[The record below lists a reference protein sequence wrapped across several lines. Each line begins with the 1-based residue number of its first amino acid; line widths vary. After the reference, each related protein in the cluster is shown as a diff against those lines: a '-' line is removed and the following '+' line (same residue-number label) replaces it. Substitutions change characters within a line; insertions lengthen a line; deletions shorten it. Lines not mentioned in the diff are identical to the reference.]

1 MSLQSKISIL
11 YEGKVV
17 KKSLAKSIKTNAI
30 VPTYV
35 LEYLLGQHCASF
47 DDDIVRE
54 GLEKVKTII
63 ANNYV
68 NRDEAELIKSKIREG
83 NVSRIIDKIE
93 GKLNDRRDRYEV
105 TFTNLGIKNIP
116 VNSEIISNHPKILT
130 GGVWAIISINYL
142 HQEGGDSP
150 WIIEQ
155 IKPIQIS
162 NVDISEFIT
171 LRKEFT
177 TEEWKQLLL
186 QTLGLNPE
194 QFSSQQALMQF
205 TRLIPFCER
214 NFNLI
219 ELGPKGTGKSH
230 VYSEFSP
237 HGILISGGEV
247 TSAKLFVNNASNTVG
262 LVGVWDTVAFDEFAG
277 KDKKVSKDLV
287 DIMKNYMANKS
298 FSRGK
303 DSIGAEGSMVFIGN
317 TKHSVPYM
325 MKHADLF
332 EPLPASY
339 YDSAFL
345 DRIHYYLP
353 GWRVDIIRS
362 DMFTDGYGFIV
373 DYYAEILHHLRTK
386 DYTGLLEKHFTLDNS
401 LTTRDKTAILKTFGG
416 LMKII
421 YPHQEYTEDEA
432 KEILDFAIEGRRR
445 VKMQLQKMDAT
456 FREVET
462 NFIYTQGNVS
472 NEIITLEEIEFNLSN
487 KPESDD
493 DIKNNG
499 TPFTAI
505 AKIAQL
511 EETSKYIKDGQTGI
525 SFKKLFSNYING
537 AKEIHITDPYIV
549 KFYQIKNL
557 YEFIQ
562 LVYEIKPIDEEVT
575 IKLFTKED
583 KTEPNQEAQLIQLQS
598 SLEGTGIDFNYDLN
612 LSPSSH
618 ERFIDLDHGWS
629 ILLGRGLDIFQQ
641 HDFKNAFNLANNIQE
656 KRMCKEFNVTYKKR

>member
-47 DDDIVRE
+47 DEDIVKD
-54 GLEKVKTII
+54 GLEKVKAII

-83 NVSRIIDKIE
+83 QVSRIIDKVE
-93 GKLNDRRDRYEV
+93 GKLNDKRDRYEV

-116 VNSEIISNHPKILT
+116 VNTEIISHHPKLLT

-142 HQEGGDSP
+142 HQEGGSP

-162 NVDISEFIT
+162 NVDIPEFIT

-194 QFSSQQALMQF
+194 QFSDQQALMQF
-205 TRLIPFCER
+205 ARLIPFCER
-214 NFNLI
+214 NYNLI

-247 TSAKLFVNNASNTVG
+247 TTAKLFVNNASNTIG

-303 DSIGAEGSMVFIGN
+303 DSIGAEGSMVFVGN

-345 DRIHYYLP
+345 DRIHFYLP

-373 DYYAEILHHLRTK
+373 DYFAEILHHLRTK
-386 DYTGLLEKHFTLDNS
+386 DYSSLLEKHFVLDNT
-401 LTTRDKTAILKTFGG
+401 LTTRDKTAIYKTFGG
-416 LMKII
+416 LMKIL
-421 YPHQEYTEDEA
+421 YPHQEYTESEA

-445 VKMQLQKMDAT
+445 VKIQLQKMDET

-462 NFIYTQGNVS
+462 HFRYMQGKVS
-472 NEIITLEEIEFNLSN
+472 TEIVTLEEIEYNLAN
-487 KPESDD
+487 RPETSDD
-493 DIKNNG
+493 TDI
-499 TPFTAI
+499 TESSTETI
-505 AKIAQL
+505 LKIKPL

-525 SFKKLFSNYING
+525 SYKNLFAVYLTG
-537 AKEIHITDPYIV
+537 VKEIHITDPYIV
-549 KFYQIKNL
+549 KFYQVKNL

-562 LVYEIKPIDEEVT
+562 MVYENKPLDEELT

-583 KTEPNQEAQLIQLQS
+583 KSDNNQEAQLIQLQS
-598 SLEGTGIDFNYDLN
+598 SLEGTGIDFHYDLN
-612 LSPSSH
+612 LSSTSH
-618 ERFIDLDHGWS
+618 ERFIDTDLGWT
-629 ILLGRGLDIFQQ
+629 IILGRGLDIFQQ

>member
-11 YEGKVV
+11 YDGKVV

-47 DDDIVRE
+47 DEDIVRD
-54 GLEKVKTII
+54 GLEKVKAII

-83 NVSRIIDKIE
+83 QVYRIIDKIE
-93 GKLNDRRDRYEV
+93 GKLNDKRDRYEV

-116 VNSEIISNHPKILT
+116 VNTEIISHHPKLLT

-142 HQEGGDSP
+142 HQEGGSP

-162 NVDISEFIT
+162 NVDIPEFIT

-186 QTLGLNPE
+186 QTLGLNPD
-194 QFSSQQALMQF
+194 QFSDQQALMQF
-205 TRLIPFCER
+205 ARLIPFCER
-214 NFNLI
+214 NYNLI

-247 TSAKLFVNNASNTVG
+247 TTAKLFVNNASNTIG

-303 DSIGAEGSMVFIGN
+303 DSIGAEGSMVFVGN

-332 EPLPASY
+332 EPLPESY

-345 DRIHYYLP
+345 DRIHFYLP

-373 DYYAEILHHLRTK
+373 DYFAEILHHLRTK
-386 DYTGLLEKHFTLDNS
+386 DYSGLLEKHFVLDNT
-401 LTTRDKTAILKTFGG
+401 LTTRDKTAIYKTFGG
-416 LMKII
+416 LMKIL
-421 YPHQEYTEDEA
+421 YPHQEYTESEA

-445 VKMQLQKMDAT
+445 VKVQLEKMDET

-462 NFIYTQGNVS
+462 HFRYTQGKNVI
-472 NEIITLEEIEFNLSN
+472 EIITLEEIEFNLAN
-487 KPESDD
+487 KPESIPDTGSSD
-493 DIKNNG
+493 TTAQG
-499 TPFTAI
+499 QSQTPT
-505 AKIAQL
+505 L
-511 EETSKYIKDGQTGI
+511 EEKSKYVKDGQTGI
-525 SFKKLFSNYING
+525 SYKNLFKDYLFGS
-537 AKEIHITDPYIV
+537 KEIHITDPYIV

-557 YEFIQ
+557 YEFMQMI
-562 LVYEIKPIDEEVT
+562 YENKPIDEEVVV
-575 IKLFTKED
+575 KLFTKED
-583 KTEPNQEAQLIQLQS
+583 TSDNNQEAQLIQLQS
-598 SLEGTGIDFNYDLN
+598 SLEGTGIDFHYDLN
-612 LSPSSH
+612 LSSTSH
-618 ERFIDLDHGWS
+618 ERFIDTDLGWT
-629 ILLGRGLDIFQQ
+629 IILGRGLDIFQL
-641 HDFKNAFNLANNIQE
+641 HDFKNPFNLSNNIQE

>member
-1 MSLQSKISIL
+1 MSLQSKISML

-47 DDDIVRE
+47 DDDIVRD

-83 NVSRIIDKIE
+83 KVARIIDKIE
-93 GKLNDRRDRYEV
+93 GKLNDKRDRYEV
-105 TFTNLGIKNIP
+105 TFTNLGIRNIP
-116 VNSEIISNHPKILT
+116 LNSEIIANHPKLLT

-150 WIIEQ
+150 WIIDQ

-162 NVDISEFIT
+162 NVDIPEFIS
-171 LRKEFT
+171 LRQEFT

-186 QTLGLNPE
+186 QTLGLNPD
-194 QFSSQQALMQF
+194 QFSAQQALMQF
-205 TRLIPFCER
+205 ARLIPFCER

-247 TSAKLFVNNASNTVG
+247 TTAKLFVNNASNTIG

-303 DSIGAEGSMVFIGN
+303 DSIGAEGSMVFVGN

-345 DRIHYYLP
+345 DRIHFYLP

-386 DYTGLLEKHFTLDNS
+386 DYSSLLDKHFVLDHS

-416 LMKII
+416 LMKIV
-421 YPHQEYTEDEA
+421 YPHQVYTEEEA

-445 VKMQLQKMDAT
+445 VKIQLQKMDET

-462 NFIYTQGNVS
+462 NFRYMQGSKSV
-472 NEIITLEEIEFNLSN
+472 EIVTLEEIEYNIAN
-487 KPESDD
+487 KIEVTIDTEPSSTSHVQTGCE
-493 DIKNNG
+493 I
-499 TPFTAI
+499 I
-505 AKIAQL
+505 L
-511 EETSKYIKDGQTGI
+511 EETSKYIKDGQTGL
-525 SFKKLFSNYING
+525 SFKNLFWPYLKGS
-537 AKEIHITDPYIV
+537 KEIHITDPYIV
-549 KFYQIKNL
+549 KFYQVKNL

-562 LVYEIKPIDEEVT
+562 MIYDNKPIDEDVV

-583 KTEPNQEAQLIQLQS
+583 KSDINQEAQLIQLQS
-598 SLEGTGIDFNYDLN
+598 SLDGTGIDFHYDLN
-612 LSPSSH
+612 LGTTSH
-618 ERFIDLDHGWS
+618 ERFIDSDLGWT
-629 ILLGRGLDIFQQ
+629 IILGRGLDIFQL
-641 HDFKNAFNLANNIQE
+641 HDFKNPFNLANNIQE